1 MNVVQKPGRYAGG
14 EWNTLTKNDATASI
28 ALAFPDVYE
37 IGMSHLGLRLLYEAV
52 NRDPRFAAERV
63 YAPWPDRTAAL
74 QAAGAPLTTLESG
87 RAQGMVPLNDA
98 LAGFVQSGVVDVK
111 DAYRQAVDRPA
122 FLAVLR
128 REGVDT
134 SFAERLT

>member
-1 MNVVQKPGRYAGG
+1 VSQVLVRKAGG
-14 EWNTLTKNDATASI
+14 GRVAAREVLLNTPAIASLI
-28 ALAFPDVYE
+28 ADGRMNQLAP
-37 IGMSHLGLRLLYEAV
+37 AV
-52 NRDPRFAAERV
+52 
-63 YAPWPDRTAAL
+63 
-74 QAAGAPLTTLESG
+74 ESG
-87 RAQGMVPLNDA
+87 RKQGMVPLNDA

-134 SFAERLT
+134 SFAGRLA